1 LVVFEGKKIELGL
14 QRFHQKNGERN
25 KKPAAAA
32 AAAAVAARCQFAPS
46 RGCSSEAL

>member
-32 AAAAVAARCQFAPS
+32 AAVAARCQFAPS
-46 RGCSSEAL
+46 RDCSSEAL

>member
-1 LVVFEGKKIELGL
+1 VFEGKKIELGL

-32 AAAAVAARCQFAPS
+32 AAAAAAVAARCQFAPS